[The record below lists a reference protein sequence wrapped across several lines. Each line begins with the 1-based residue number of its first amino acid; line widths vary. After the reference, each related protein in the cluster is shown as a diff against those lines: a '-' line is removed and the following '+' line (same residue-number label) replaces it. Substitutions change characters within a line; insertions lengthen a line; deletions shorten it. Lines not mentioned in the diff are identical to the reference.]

1 MIDINLL
8 KRKGIYQGLTSNG
21 HALFDDY
28 GKDIVCAAASVLVIN
43 TINSIECLTSDKIRV
58 DTVPGEGIINMEFVS
73 SPSDESR
80 LLMDALLLGLQGI
93 RKKYG
98 DNYLRVN
105 IKEV

>member
-8 KRKGIYQGLTSNG
+8 KRKGIYQGLTTKG

-43 TINSIECLTSDKIRV
+43 TINSIETLTSDKINV
-58 DTVPGEGIINMEFVS
+58 DVVPGDGIINMEFIS
-73 SPSDESR
+73 SPTHESR
-80 LLMDALLLGLQGI
+80 LLMDSLLLGLQSI